1 MKKNKTKTVWWSG
14 LTAEDMN
21 NISKKKSPKKSQKEK
36 SVIWG
41 NEYSDVDRSPKKSK
55 KSKRKIPSQ

>member
-1 MKKNKTKTVWWSG
+1 MKKNKTEKVWWTG

-21 NISKKKSPKKSQKEK
+21 NISKKKSRKKTSE
-36 SVIWG
+36 SWS

-55 KSKRKIPSQ
+55 KSKRK

>member
-1 MKKNKTKTVWWSG
+1 MKKNKTETVWWSG

-21 NISKKKSPKKSQKEK
+21 TISKKKSPNKSQKTP
-36 SVIWG
+36 SVMWG

-55 KSKRKIPSQ
+55 KSKRK